1 MDHLIELNWHK
12 LFHIKCVLRR
22 LLYSAAA
29 PCVAA
34 ASRVSASAY
43 AINSI
48 EADVENEHYCIT
60 KRHNG
65 FIILYI
71 CERVCMFLLHFSVSV
86 TTAQLLLS
94 ARGERFICISLLH
107 PENKSTKRTLWHSA
121 LFIWCDC
128 AFSPLVTHRGVRERN
143 WYWHGNESILSLMEI
158 RCPLYPSVLIG
169 ADAKEIILQPCFDIG
184 SPRLQ
189 LQNTCYG
196 DEATDTLHV
205 AKYSIKCK
213 IK

>member
-34 ASRVSASAY
+34 ASLECESAY

-65 FIILYI
+65 FIILYMWTCVYVPFAFF
-71 CERVCMFLLHFSVSV
+71 CECDQRAAALESKRWTIYIIFLSIAPGKQKHETHSISGTLLYLFDAIAPFRLWWHIEVCVCVNVIDTGMVMRVYC
-86 TTAQLLLS
+86 
-94 ARGERFICISLLH
+94 R
-107 PENKSTKRTLWHSA
+107 
-121 LFIWCDC
+121 
-128 AFSPLVTHRGVRERN
+128 
-143 WYWHGNESILSLMEI
+143 
-158 RCPLYPSVLIG
+158 
-169 ADAKEIILQPCFDIG
+169 
-184 SPRLQ
+184 
-189 LQNTCYG
+189 
-196 DEATDTLHV
+196 
-205 AKYSIKCK
+205 
-213 IK
+213 